1 MTAVAAGAAD
11 YPSRTIKVVV
21 PFAAAGVTDIVAR
34 VVFDKVA
41 NAIGQSVVI
50 DNRPG
55 AGGTIAVEQV
65 ANAPAD
71 GYTLVMADPSG
82 SLPANVTLY
91 PALKYHPIR
100 DLTPIA
106 IFGNT
111 GAVLLASNELPVK
124 TAQELVAL
132 AKSKPGELTFA
143 STGVGTPGHLNGELF
158 SRLAGIKAVHVP
170 YRVVGQ
176 AVTDLI
182 AGRISFWI
190 APIPTMLQNV
200 RQGQLRP
207 LAVAGEERSSDL
219 PGTPTVK
226 ETGIGDFDAST
237 TYASVRAGRHAE
249 GDRRP
254 APRRDQSTRST
265 TPACRT
271 SFALPASAK
280 DRSAE
285 GHHQNARAAHPA
297 MGRRHQERRHQDQL
311 KRNLSVAYV
320 IAIDIGGTFT
330 DLVACDVETGAVAYT
345 KSPTTYGQLGDA
357 IFDCIRK
364 ARSMRARRASSSTA
378 PRSSST
384 PCCSAPAPRPRC

>member
-1 MTAVAAGAAD
+1 LVAGAAD

-41 NAIGQSVVI
+41 NDIGQSVII

-65 ANAPAD
+65 VNAPAD

-100 DLTPIA
+100 DLTPVA
-106 IFGNT
+106 ILGNT
-111 GAVLLASNELPVK
+111 GAVLLTNNKLPVK

-132 AKSKPGELTFA
+132 AKSKPSELTFA

-158 SRLAGIKAVHVP
+158 SRLAGIKTVHVP

-176 AVTDLI
+176 AVTDII

-237 TYASVRAGRHAE
+237 TYGLFAPPRTPKDIVDRLYAEVRHALE
-249 GDRRP
+249 DSGVQDKLH
-254 APRRDQSTRST
+254 AAGVLPRIGSPKDITRM
-265 TPACRT
+265 
-271 SFALPASAK
+271 L
-280 DRSAE
+280 
-285 GHHQNARAAHPA
+285 
-297 MGRRHQERRHQDQL
+297 ERRIPEWAD
-311 KRNLSVAYV
+311 V
-320 IAIDIGGTFT
+320 I
-330 DLVACDVETGAVAYT
+330 
-345 KSPTTYGQLGDA
+345 Q
-357 IFDCIRK
+357 
-364 ARSMRARRASSSTA
+364 TA
-378 PRSSST
+378 GIKIN
-384 PCCSAPAPRPRC
+384 